1 MQFRAMNPEPQGI
14 DLVTAGQGGTGLFAF
29 RNPVPF
35 CPECK
40 AILNSEDA
48 VEKMEKFSR
57 FFVPYPLSS

>member
-14 DLVTAGQGGTGLFAF
+14 DLVTAGQGGTGLLHLEILS
-29 RNPVPF
+29 PL